1 MEGMIMI
8 QKVIVEQ
15 QNLSDLTIQER
26 RDCYLR
32 LCEFLSMPPDT
43 NPFRYHEVGSGNAK
57 KWYLMPAASLVDQL
71 IIRKKISLT
80 MTVRDWQDQV
90 FSIAYRGTTE
100 DGRTD
105 EILVVRSVAL
115 QEPAQTAAFME
126 ACANKS
132 RRQVVLALS
141 DLSLLEPVFER
152 LFPIHEPT
160 CEESYCFLSS
170 KKGKKDQVPFVQM
183 FVEKEGQEDH
193 FFASGEELVNQITQL
208 QPGMKLKLS
217 FEEREKGKVITGMQV
232 VV

>member
-1 MEGMIMI
+1 MEGMTMI

-15 QNLSDLTIQER
+15 QNLSDLSIQER
-26 RDCYLR
+26 RDCYLK

-43 NPFRYHEVGSGNAK
+43 NPLRYHEVGSGNAK
-57 KWYLMPAASLVDQL
+57 KWHLMPTASLVDQL

-90 FSIAYRGTTE
+90 FTIAYRGTTE

-105 EILVVRSVAL
+105 EFVVARSVAL
-115 QEPAQTAAFME
+115 HKPAQIATLME
-126 ACANKS
+126 ACATKA

-141 DLSLLEPVFER
+141 DFSLLEPVFER
-152 LFPIHEPT
+152 LYPIHVP
-160 CEESYCFLSS
+160 CEESYRFLSS

-208 QPGMKLKLS
+208 QPGMLLRLS

-232 VV
+232 VA